1 MDPDSYIDRLKV
13 DLKLPSLRSPQEA
26 KDEADGIADR
36 HVVPA
41 VESVVEA
48 LEKEIDANIPQIEI
62 DVGRVRLQDLRDAV
76 ESALRE
82 ALEKYRTLPERPSFP
97 SVESILEYV
106 ETGIVPWK
114 EGITP
119 FDPSRL
125 VEMISEDDFRA
136 AVRFV
141 DSYSEKELTSL
152 LMVLTMASTPRMVS
166 ISGEESVPEEVSA
179 PAASAASS
187 LSAFHQFRDAVLSR
201 LIRDFPETVDV
212 LTARLEQWR
221 ALLADPDRNGRFT
234 ANSERGTLSS
244 DGQDREESALS
255 VTGHVTFGY
264 IEIASSDIPAGSPVG
279 RLDYLD
285 EPGADTPDYIMSSH
299 TPPRFFKKV
308 VLGSEMVRSQRDVTK
323 DSSTLEVVRTSL
335 PHVGTSLSDNP
346 GESVSDVIVSSRV
359 PARNDKQEI
368 IDKTGPGIGE
378 EDEKT
383 ERPLG
388 RIIVDGDGKSA
399 PVRTVLD
406 ETLAGNEPRISGE
419 VLSPV
424 QEKLKTE
431 ESSLLEQTRRSFKY
445 VEIRLNDIPA
455 GVSVV
460 LSEFSE
466 SPGQD
471 DPEYIMS
478 SKIPPRYYRKVK
490 AGLEEDDHVLAHAL
504 GREAVVDR
512 NKRTETG
519 SGIDSSPDSTL
530 RSDEVESVPKQGGV
544 TEISSPPEQV
554 RKAFRYEE
562 INLSDIPEGYHLE
575 SGYYSESPDGEAPD
589 YIASPGPPVKYYKK
603 VAVEN
608 SSVSE
613 VYPSGATSL
622 PAGGIGTEPT
632 IRQTPDLEGERDV
645 RIIRQTPDIWEIQAF
660 ELEVREDRIPVSD
673 AGLVLLHPFIGRMM
687 ENLGLVEEGAFVSP
701 LARIRAVHLLRDLTG
716 SDEPHYNHNLLLEK
730 VLCGLPVAYAIPP
743 EWKPTDREKEEIKS
757 LLEAVCDYWRSLS
770 GSSIEALCGSFIRRP
785 GAIERFE
792 DTWTIRVEGNT
803 IDILLDDLPWELSV
817 IFLPW
822 LEKPLAVEWQRE

>member
-106 ETGIVPWK
+106 ETGIMPWK

-201 LIRDFPETVDV
+201 LIRDFPETADV

-743 EWKPTDREKEEIKS
+743 EWKPTDREKEEVKS